1 MSRSSASARSET
13 DRRRRRALHP
23 GLPLGVLVGV
33 LALPASS
40 RSASE
45 AAASAGRQIIETP
58 AGAPLGPD
66 TVFVEELT
74 WTEVGARVRAGTKSV
89 IVATGGTEQNGP
101 HMVLGK
107 HNFIIR
113 AAAER
118 IARELGDT
126 LVAPVVAYVPEGG
139 LDPPSGHMRYPGAIT
154 LPEEHFRA
162 LLEAAARGFALHG
175 FENVIFIGDSGGNQR
190 GMEAVAGTLNAEWE
204 AAGSPARVLYI
215 AEYYRANGFRE
226 WLAEQGLDE
235 ETVGRHAGVS
245 DTSQLWFVAPGMIR
259 EKARVRDGG
268 FADSGVW
275 GDPTRASP
283 EFGEVGLRLK
293 VETTVRVV
301 RERLRERG
309 LERSPGSR

>member
-1 MSRSSASARSET
+1 MPRSET
-13 DRRRRRALHP
+13 EPRRRRVLL
-23 GLPLGVLVGV
+23 LPAIAVA
-33 LALPASS
+33 LALAV
-40 RSASE
+40 SALPE
-45 AAASAGRQIIETP
+45 AEAGRRAVRQTIATP
-58 AGAPLGPD
+58 ADAPLGPD

-118 IARELGDT
+118 IARELGGA

-139 LDPPSGHMRYPGAIT
+139 LDPPTGHMRYPGAIT

-162 LLEAAARGFALHG
+162 LLESAARGFALHG

-190 GMEAVAGTLNAEWE
+190 GMEAVAGALNAEWE

-235 ETVGRHAGVS
+235 ETIGRHAGVS
-245 DTSQLWFVAPGMIR
+245 DTSQLWFVAPEMIR
-259 EKARVRDGG
+259 EGARVRDGG
-268 FADSGVW
+268 FESSGVS
-275 GDPTRASP
+275 GDPALASP
-283 EFGEVGLRLK
+283 EFGETGLRLK
-293 VETTVRVV
+293 VETTVRSV
-301 RERLRERG
+301 RERLAA
-309 LERSPGSR
+309 LESDRSPGSPRP

>member
-1 MSRSSASARSET
+1 MPRSET
-13 DRRRRRALHP
+13 EPRRRRVPLVSAVALALAVP
-23 GLPLGVLVGV
+23 
-33 LALPASS
+33 ALPA
-40 RSASE
+40 AE
-45 AAASAGRQIIETP
+45 AGRRAVRQTIATP
-58 AGAPLGPD
+58 ADAPLGPD

-118 IARELGDT
+118 IARELGGT

-139 LDPPSGHMRYPGAIT
+139 LDPPTGHMRYPGAIT

-162 LLEAAARGFALHG
+162 LLESAARGFALHG

-190 GMEAVAGTLNAEWE
+190 GMEAVAGALNAEWE

-235 ETVGRHAGVS
+235 ETIGRHAGVS
-245 DTSQLWFVAPGMIR
+245 DTSQLWFVAPEMIR
-259 EKARVRDGG
+259 QEARVRDGG
-268 FADSGVW
+268 FEDSGVS
-275 GDPTRASP
+275 GDPALASP
-283 EFGEVGLRLK
+283 EFGETGLRLK
-293 VETTVRVV
+293 VETTVRFV
-301 RERLRERG
+301 RERLAA
-309 LERSPGSR
+309 LESDRAPGSPRP

>member
-1 MSRSSASARSET
+1 MSRSET
-13 DRRRRRALHP
+13 EPRRRRALLP
-23 GLPLGVLVGV
+23 GPSDLLAGVLLGVFV
-33 LALPASS
+33 LSPVSPP
-40 RSASE
+40 E
-45 AAASAGRQIIETP
+45 AASAGCQIIETP
-58 AGAPLGPD
+58 ADAPLGPD

-162 LLEAAARGFALHG
+162 LLEAAARGFAVHG

-268 FADSGVW
+268 FADSGVR
-275 GDPTRASP
+275 GDPTRASR

>member
-1 MSRSSASARSET
+1 MPRSET
-13 DRRRRRALHP
+13 EPRRRR
-23 GLPLGVLVGV
+23 VL
-33 LALPASS
+33 LPAVAASLAAAFAPGVPAAPGAESS
-40 RSASE
+40 RQTIA
-45 AAASAGRQIIETP
+45 TP
-58 AGAPLGPD
+58 ADAALGPD

-190 GMEAVAGTLNAEWE
+190 GMEAVAGALNAEWE

-235 ETVGRHAGVS
+235 ETIGRHAGVS
-245 DTSQLWFVAPGMIR
+245 DTSQLWFVAPEMIR
-259 EKARVRDGG
+259 EGARVRDGG
-268 FADSGVW
+268 FADSGVR
-275 GDPTRASP
+275 GDPALASR
-283 EFGEVGLRLK
+283 EFGETGLRLK
-293 VETTVRVV
+293 VETTVRFV
-301 RERLRERG
+301 RERLAA
-309 LERSPGSR
+309 LASDRSPGSPRP